1 MDKGEVVI
9 PAKDEEELLL
19 EKLVFGDKSGF
30 ESNLKKVDNL
40 FDYSDD
46 EEEEQQDGEDMED
59 IDGDDELGGVQDDDL
74 FFIDEGNDA
83 MEVDEQEEQEG
94 ESEEEEESEEDN
106 AWYDSDDERLNIS
119 LTSSDRL
126 RKLRKTQQDSS
137 ISGKAYIT
145 RLRSQFEKIYP
156 RPQWAEED
164 DEEEVEEDNSDEE
177 IEPIEKSTNALLNLL
192 STTQSFIITKQLK
205 LISPNRIA
213 ISRLKDA
220 NYQKYAKSAI
230 QSISFHPTHP
240 FLLTGGYDKTI
251 RVYHIDGKSNNFI
264 TSFFLKNCPIQT
276 VQFAASPAGEDSN
289 LIFAGG
295 RRRYMNKIDLNNGQ
309 VEKISRLYGH
319 EQHQKSFEYF
329 KISSKGTYIGLT
341 GNSGWCNILNGKTG
355 QYLTGFKIEG
365 TIVDFEFSN
374 DESFIVIVNSAG
386 EVWEYELSTNN
397 KKSNKTNIHHKI
409 LRKWVDD
416 GGIGI
421 TKIKLGGPKNRWVAV
436 GTNNGIVNIYDRNS
450 FTSDSATS
458 FRPKPIKT
466 VENLITSISSL
477 VFNADGQI
485 LCIAS
490 RGKRDAL
497 RLVHLPSGSV
507 YSNWPTSG
515 TPLGRVTSVVFSPN
529 NEMLAIGNE
538 SEHNQYRDPRTHQ
551 ITPAL
556 YRVRAPFFWRNT
568 ISLIVLSAI
577 PLGVYLYTF
586 KKLSGDDL
594 ADIPIPPISDEEL
607 KVLRKEYEEKKA
619 AK

>member
-1 MDKGEVVI
+1 MDKGEVEI
-9 PAKDEEELLL
+9 PPKDEEELLL

-40 FDYSDD
+40 FDYSED
-46 EEEEQQDGEDMED
+46 EEEDIDEGGSDQD
-59 IDGDDELGGVQDDDL
+59 IDGDDELGDIQDDDL
-74 FFIDEGNDA
+74 FFIDEGDA
-83 MEVDEQEEQEG
+83 MDVDQEEENSDEEG
-94 ESEEEEESEEDN
+94 HDDESEDEEDEDN
-106 AWYDSDDERLNIS
+106 AWEDSDDEHLDIS

-126 RKLRKTQQDSS
+126 RKLRKTQQDST
-137 ISGKAYIT
+137 ISGRAYIT

-156 RPQWAEED
+156 RPLWA
-164 DEEEVEEDNSDEE
+164 DEQQEEVENSDDEIIDEE
-177 IEPIEKSTNALLNLL
+177 VEPVSRSTNALLNIL

-240 FLLTGGYDKTI
+240 FLLTGGFDKTI
-251 RVYHIDGKSNNFI
+251 RVYHIDGKANNFI

-276 VQFAASPAGEDSN
+276 VQFAPPVPNGNN

-295 RRRYMNKIDLNNGQ
+295 RRRYMNKIDLNNGD

-341 GNSGWCNILNGKTG
+341 GNSGWCNILNGATG
-355 QYLTGFKIEG
+355 QYIRGFKIEG
-365 TIVDFEFSN
+365 TIVDFEFAN
-374 DESFIVIVNSAG
+374 DESFIIIVNSAG
-386 EVWEYELSTNN
+386 EVWEYELGANTTSNQKGN
-397 KKSNKTNIHHKI
+397 KKQKIHNKI
-409 LRKWVDD
+409 LRKWTDD

-421 TKIKLGGPKNRWVAV
+421 TKIKLGGPKNRWVAI
-436 GTNNGIVNIYDRNS
+436 GTNNGIVNIYDRNG
-450 FTSDSATS
+450 FTETTV
-458 FRPKPIKT
+458 RPKPIKT

-477 VFNADGQI
+477 VFNPDGQI
-485 LCIAS
+485 LCVAS

-515 TPLGRVTSVVFSPN
+515 TPLGKVTSVAFSPN

-538 SEHNQYRDPRTHQ
+538 AGKVT
-551 ITPAL
+551 L
-556 YRVRAPFFWRNT
+556 WR
-568 ISLIVLSAI
+568 LDH
-577 PLGVYLYTF
+577 Y
-586 KKLSGDDL
+586 
-594 ADIPIPPISDEEL
+594 
-607 KVLRKEYEEKKA
+607 
-619 AK
+619 